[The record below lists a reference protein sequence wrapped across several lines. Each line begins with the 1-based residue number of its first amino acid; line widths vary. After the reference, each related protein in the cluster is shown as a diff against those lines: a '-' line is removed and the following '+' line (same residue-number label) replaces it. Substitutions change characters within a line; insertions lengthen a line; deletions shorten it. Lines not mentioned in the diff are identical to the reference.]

1 MIDDPYRDAD
11 LVELYDLDNPGGD
24 DHAYYRALADQI
36 DARTIVDL
44 GCGTGL
50 LTRSLARSQPG
61 RDEP

>member
-50 LTRSLARSQPG
+50 LTR
-61 RDEP
+61 